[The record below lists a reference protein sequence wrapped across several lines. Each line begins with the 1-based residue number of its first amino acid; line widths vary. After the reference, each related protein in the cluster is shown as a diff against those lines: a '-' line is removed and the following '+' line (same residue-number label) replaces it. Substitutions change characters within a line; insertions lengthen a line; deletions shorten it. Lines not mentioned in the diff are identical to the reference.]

1 MTRVIEVAA
10 GALPEDKPRYLMGVG
25 YPLDIVEAVMRGVDM
40 FDCVLPTRSGRFG
53 QAFTSLGRLSIKHSR
68 YRDDSLPLDPC
79 CSCYTCR
86 SFSRA
91 YLRHLFQC
99 GEMLGPRLLSF
110 HNVAFYQALMER
122 TREAIREGVDALSA
136 LREQA
141 ALWTSSLP
149 S

>member
-1 MTRVIEVAA
+1 
-10 GALPEDKPRYLMGVG
+10 
-25 YPLDIVEAVMRGVDM
+25 
-40 FDCVLPTRSGRFG
+40 
-53 QAFTSLGRLSIKHSR
+53 
-68 YRDDSLPLDPC
+68 
-79 CSCYTCR
+79 
-86 SFSRA
+86 
-91 YLRHLFQC
+91 
-99 GEMLGPRLLSF
+99 MLGPRLLSF